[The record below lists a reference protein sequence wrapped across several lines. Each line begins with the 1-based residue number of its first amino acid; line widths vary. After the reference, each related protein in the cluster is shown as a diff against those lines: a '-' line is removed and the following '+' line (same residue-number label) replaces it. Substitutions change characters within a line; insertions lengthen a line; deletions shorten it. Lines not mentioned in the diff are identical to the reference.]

1 MGESMRRLT
10 ASLAVL
16 TCAAAA
22 LGACGGS
29 DDSGGSTSSAA
40 APAKFDPSKPTT
52 VTIWHPF
59 TQREA
64 KIFNGVIADFQ
75 KTHPAIKVKSV
86 GGINDDKTV
95 AAIRGGN
102 PPDVAGSNVS
112 DNIGAFCGS
121 GGWVG
126 PKGPVSPRQIGNP

>member
-1 MGESMRRLT
+1 MGERMRRLNL

-16 TCAAAA
+16 TCAAAL
-22 LGACGGS
+22 LGACGGG
-29 DDSGGSTSSAA
+29 DSGGAKTTA
-40 APAKFDPSKPTT
+40 APAKFDASKPVTI
-52 VTIWHPF
+52 TIWHPF
-59 TQREA
+59 TQREQ
-64 KIFNGVIADFQ
+64 KVFNGVIADFQ